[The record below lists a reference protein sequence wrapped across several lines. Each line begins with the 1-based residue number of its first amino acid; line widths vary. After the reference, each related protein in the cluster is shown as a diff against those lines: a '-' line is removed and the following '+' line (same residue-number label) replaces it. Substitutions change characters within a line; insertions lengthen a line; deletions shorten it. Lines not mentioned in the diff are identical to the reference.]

1 VVGAPMERE
10 MIATLLAKPAVAAT
24 VGFLRGIPREVWYAI
39 GLALLAWWAY
49 DAVFDRGAASRDAQV
64 ANLQT
69 MLETERAANESN
81 LSTIG
86 KLVAENRAWADAA
99 QEQQEAADKAIA
111 AVAGQRDAL
120 AKELAVRRRDRGI
133 IYERNPDAAAW
144 ARTRVPAAV
153 ADQLRE

>member
-1 VVGAPMERE
+1 M
-10 MIATLLAKPAVAAT
+10 T
-24 VGFLRGIPREVWYAI
+24 
-39 GLALLAWWAY
+39 
-49 DAVFDRGAASRDAQV
+49 
-64 ANLQT
+64 
-69 MLETERAANESN
+69 
-81 LSTIG
+81 TIG
-86 KLVAENRAWADAA
+86 KLVAENRAWAEAA
-99 QEQQEAADKAIA
+99 KTQQEAADEAIA

>member
-1 VVGAPMERE
+1 MERE

-39 GLALLAWWAY
+39 GLA
-49 DAVFDRGAASRDAQV
+49 
-64 ANLQT
+64 LQT